1 MPIEV
6 RLPELGDS
14 VTHAKLA
21 KWLKGEGDRIREG
34 EPIAEGE
41 TDKTNL
47 EIEAPQAGVLIKIHV
62 GEGTDQVPIDSVLA
76 LIAVASDLEAPPPV
90 SATPVQAPAAESRA
104 GGGPHRPE
112 PPRDMPR
119 GDSGG
124 IRVAV

>member
-34 EPIAEGE
+34 EPIAEVE

-47 EIEAPQAGVLIKIHV
+47 EIEAPQTGVLIKIHV

-76 LIAVASDLEAPPPV
+76 LIAVASELEAPPPPAI
-90 SATPVQAPAAESRA
+90 ATPVQAPAAESRA

-112 PPRDMPR
+112 PPRD
-119 GDSGG
+119 
-124 IRVAV
+124 I